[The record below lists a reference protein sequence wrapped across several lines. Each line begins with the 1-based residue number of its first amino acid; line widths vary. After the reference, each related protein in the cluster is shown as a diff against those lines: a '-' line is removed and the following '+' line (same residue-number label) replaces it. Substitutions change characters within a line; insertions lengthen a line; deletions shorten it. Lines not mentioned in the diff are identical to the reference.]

1 MPLPFVFT
9 AIIVVIIAALLVAGF
24 SIFLSADN
32 GTDFVDS
39 KETYQALG
47 GCGLILVAL
56 VIVSIFVYTAIS

>member
-1 MPLPFVFT
+1 MALLFT
-9 AIIVVIIAALLVAGF
+9 AIIVAFIAILLVAGF

-32 GTDFVDS
+32 GTDFVDT

>member
-1 MPLPFVFT
+1 MALLYT
-9 AIIVVIIAALLVAGF
+9 AIIVAFIAALLVAGF